1 MLRPLFTPTSARR
14 AVTALRP
21 AAERMCRLFREMERR
36 CPPGV
41 APEQP
46 VEPAYFALVWRLN
59 AELARILRRGA
70 RVGDLRSGRL
80 RFPAVRD
87 GKRVWLCWKVGE
99 PTKLRS
105 PVMPTEQTPP
115 GHWQVRVMLMSVNGV
130 TMVQPVA
137 TSPSGSK
144 WLREMMRSTSS
155 TMSP

>member
-1 MLRPLFTPTSARR
+1 MSRPLFTPTSARR

-36 CPPGV
+36 CPPSV

-59 AELARILRRGA
+59 TELARILRRGA

-87 GKRVWLCWKVGE
+87 GKRVWLCCKVGE
-99 PTKLRS
+99 PTVRHWHETGAGERGLR
-105 PVMPTEQTPP
+105 
-115 GHWQVRVMLMSVNGV
+115 RVDEDG
-130 TMVQPVA
+130 PWEE
-137 TSPSGSK
+137 GD
-144 WLREMMRSTSS
+144 
-155 TMSP
+155 